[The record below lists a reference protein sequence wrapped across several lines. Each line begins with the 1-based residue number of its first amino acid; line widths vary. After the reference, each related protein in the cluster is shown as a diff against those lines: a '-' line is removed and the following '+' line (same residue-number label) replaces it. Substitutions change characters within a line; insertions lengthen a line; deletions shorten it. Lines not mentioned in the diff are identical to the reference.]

1 MVVMVVVLRDLSVG
15 GLLLALVAVE
25 VLVVALVAVMLMS
38 PRVCLLLSR
47 VWDAPIPRVVIV
59 SRFRVSA

>member
-1 MVVMVVVLRDLSVG
+1 MVVMVVVLRGLSMG

-38 PRVCLLLSR
+38 PRVCLLLS
-47 VWDAPIPRVVIV
+47 
-59 SRFRVSA
+59 